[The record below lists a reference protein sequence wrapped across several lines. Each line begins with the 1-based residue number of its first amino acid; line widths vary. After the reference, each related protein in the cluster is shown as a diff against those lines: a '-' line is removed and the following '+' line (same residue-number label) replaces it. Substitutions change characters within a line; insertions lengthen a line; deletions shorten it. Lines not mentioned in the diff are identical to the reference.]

1 MLLYQESFGGIY
13 MGKIIINYDL
23 FDAILNVNG
32 EMTPLKIIRNNKK
45 VIAFWYLPVLTVLNL
60 SASKNLL
67 KTFEMLCM
75 EFGMLI
81 GSVLFYNL
89 VIGIDDYKNQ
99 SIEDLKTLVYKLK
112 EMYVNTDYELLTQS
126 KLIRRNY
133 QVKYSKENFLAI
145 LESKYFLVPTYDF
158 NNNVKNTGILQEHL
172 IGTNEYVLSLGS
184 PKKELKLAHASI

>member
-1 MLLYQESFGGIY
+1 

-81 GSVLFYNL
+81 GSALFYNL

>member
-81 GSVLFYNL
+81 GSALFYNL